1 MFLCEV
7 NGMGA
12 YEALAASYD
21 RLTNDVDYRATV
33 DFYREILAQE
43 GLHPR
48 TAVDLA
54 CGTGS
59 VSVLLAQQGLRVTG
73 VDLSEEMLTVA
84 QQKAE
89 ELENPPRFVCQS
101 LQKLVLPRGVDL
113 AVCALDS
120 LDYITDPKDCAEAI
134 RRVYRALNPGG
145 IFIFD
150 VNTPEKLRAMDGQV
164 FLDEDDD
171 VYCVW
176 RADFDEARRICT
188 YGMDIF
194 TRAGR
199 LWQREGEAHEEYAY
213 TRRELTEYLEQAG
226 FSQIRCFGDRK
237 LTPPEENEQRLYF
250 AATRE

>member
-1 MFLCEV
+1 
-7 NGMGA
+7 MGA

-21 RLTNDVDYRATV
+21 RLTNDVDYGATV
-33 DFYREILAQE
+33 AFYREILAQE

-84 QQKAE
+84 QQKAGN
-89 ELENPPRFVCQS
+89 LDNPPRFVRQS
-101 LQKLVLPRGVDL
+101 LQNLVLPRGVDL

-176 RADFDEARRICT
+176 RGEFDEKTNICS
-188 YGMDIF
+188 YGMDLF
-194 TRAGR
+194 QRQGR
-199 LWQREGEAHEEYAY
+199 LWQRSFEEHREYAY
-213 TRRELTEYLEQAG
+213 SEAQLTGYLKAAG
-226 FSQIRCFGDRK
+226 FTNIRVYGDRRME
-237 LTPPEENEQRLYF
+237 PPQPGEQRVYF
-250 AATRE
+250 KARKGRTRYE